1 MDKTDVLNLEL
12 MNVCFSSGNGP
23 RSSSPVAMDTSE
35 ASRGN
40 VYSKWISFVSMCNF
54 FLVLYRNGNWP
65 DEASASQFSGQLS
78 SGLEYNG
85 LALKFRG
92 PVYKV
97 IAWFWVQCLIPFTLC
112 WSIKLQLDFMLLE
125 VGLT

>member
-12 MNVCFSSGNGP
+12 MNMCFSSGNGP

-65 DEASASQFSGQLS
+65 DEASVSQ
-78 SGLEYNG
+78 
-85 LALKFRG
+85 
-92 PVYKV
+92 
-97 IAWFWVQCLIPFTLC
+97 
-112 WSIKLQLDFMLLE
+112 WSAFVR
-125 VGLT
+125 VGV